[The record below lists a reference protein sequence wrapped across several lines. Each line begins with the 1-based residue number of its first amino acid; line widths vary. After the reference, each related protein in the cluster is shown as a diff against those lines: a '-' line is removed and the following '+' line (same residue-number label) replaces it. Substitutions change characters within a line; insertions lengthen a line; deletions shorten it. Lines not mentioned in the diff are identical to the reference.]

1 MEEVSGYALQGIGW
15 QDRREG
21 WGIGL
26 GGCHTVAV
34 MTVCPCGSDGWG
46 YAWPEGRFCMC
57 SHGGHALVRRMKD
70 GEDMLAE
77 GGWDDC
83 VCFVKYYGVH
93 CV

>member
-1 MEEVSGYALQGIGW
+1 MHWKGYAGGKGGALGW
-15 QDRREG
+15 
-21 WGIGL
+21 

-34 MTVCPCGSDGWG
+34 MTVCPCGGDGWG
-46 YAWPEGRFCMC
+46 YAWPEDSRFCMC

-70 GEDMLAE
+70 GEDMLVE

-83 VCFVKYYGVH
+83 ACFVKYYAVH